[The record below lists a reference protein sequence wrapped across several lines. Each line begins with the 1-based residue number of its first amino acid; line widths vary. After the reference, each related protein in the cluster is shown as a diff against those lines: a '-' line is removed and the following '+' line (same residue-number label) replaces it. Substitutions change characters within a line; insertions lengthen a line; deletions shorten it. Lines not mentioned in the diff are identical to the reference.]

1 MQAAVHRLSS
11 SFKSKTENLKKN
23 KKKLLGRFDGPP
35 VKALAKEKGHAAT
48 AWGKVQEAAGGV
60 RALRSLDLMLNVNH
74 LSPQTDSFKSEG
86 S

>member
-1 MQAAVHRLSS
+1 MHAAVHRLSS
-11 SFKSKTENLKKN
+11 SFKSKTEKK
-23 KKKLLGRFDGPP
+23 KKEKKLLGRFDSPP